1 MSNTRR
7 MHPAAIFF
15 DLVKS
20 LREMVFLFVLGFITF
35 REQGFLY
42 FLMVALFIILLMIIF
57 KTIAWYR
64 FTYSVEENELRIEYG
79 IFIRRKRYISKNR
92 IQSIDL
98 TAGVIHRI
106 FKLVKVQIET
116 AGSGAE
122 AEGSLRAVTL
132 QEGERLRDELK
143 QKAAYEETK
152 TDIETEEEK
161 TEPSFTISFKR
172 LFLAGSTSSSI
183 GIILAFFLVAFS
195 ELEQFIPEEIYSDAL
210 GWIIGLSII
219 LLVIFIVFVLIIL
232 WLLGIAGTMIKYGN
246 FTITNRKDELFITRG
261 LLEKKQ
267 ITVPLKRIQAI
278 GIQESII
285 RQPLGYA
292 TIFAEVAG
300 GSQEKGEEFSTV
312 LFPIIKKTEI
322 EDFLQE
328 ILPEYAKQPEEW
340 ETLPK
345 KAGKYYLFRSMLPF
359 ILIGTGIIYFLPTF
373 SWVAILLFIVSFVLG
388 WLRYKDGGFAQSGNK
403 LLVRYRTLSK
413 ITMMIYHRRIQ
424 AFEKKQHLWH
434 RRENLAMMELSIIGK
449 LGIGKHY
456 RLKEMKESDTNQ
468 LSDWYSYRD
477 VTDEDAYD
485 DNQRG

>member
-1 MSNTRR
+1 MMSNARR
-7 MHPAAIFF
+7 MHPAAILF
-15 DLVKS
+15 DLIKS
-20 LREMVFLFVLGFITF
+20 LREMVFLFILGFVTF
-35 REQGFLY
+35 RDQGFLY
-42 FLMVALFIILLMIIF
+42 FLMVVLFIVLLMIIF

-64 FTYSVEENELRIEYG
+64 FTFSVEENELRIEYG

-98 TAGVIHRI
+98 TAGVVHRI

-122 AEGSLRAVTL
+122 AEGSLSAVTL

-143 QKAAYEETK
+143 QKSAYEE
-152 TDIETEEEK
+152 IETEREEK
-161 TEPSFTISFKR
+161 KVEPSFTISFKR

-195 ELEQFIPEEIYSDAL
+195 ELEQFIPEEVYSNAL

-219 LLVIFIVFVLIIL
+219 LLVAFIVLVLIIL
-232 WLLGIAGTMIKYGN
+232 WLFGIAGTMIKYGN

-278 GIQESII
+278 GIQESIM

-312 LFPIIKKTEI
+312 LFPIIRKTEI
-322 EDFLQE
+322 EDFLQG
-328 ILPEYAKQPEEW
+328 ILPEYAKRPEEW
-340 ETLPK
+340 ETFPK
-345 KAGKYYLFRSMLPF
+345 KARKYYLFRSMLPF
-359 ILIGTGIIYFLPTF
+359 ILIGAGIIYFLPVF

-388 WLRYKDGGFAQSGNK
+388 WLRYKDGGFALNGNR
-403 LLVRYRTLSK
+403 LMVRYRTLSK
-413 ITMMIYHRRIQ
+413 ITMMMYHRRIQ
-424 AFEKKQHLWH
+424 AFEKKQHLLH
-434 RRENLAMMELSIIGK
+434 RQENLAIMELSIIGK
-449 LGIGKHY
+449 FGAGKHY
-456 RLKEMKESDTNQ
+456 RLKEMKESDTDQ
-468 LSDWYSYRD
+468 LSDWYSYREK
-477 VTDEDAYD
+477 TNEDA
-485 DNQRG
+485 